1 MEWKKVL
8 VLLSVGAVVSVGG
21 CTYRD
26 AAVVGATIGKALGA
40 PFGVTGAALDEA
52 AHTAGEIVRANP
64 RYESESSPS
73 RTTSLPA
80 GSPSS
85 SQSTE
90 SESASPC
97 ATTSASPLST
107 PSSPTAAPR

>member
-8 VLLSVGAVVSVGG
+8 VLLSVGAALTAGG

-26 AAVVGATIGKALGA
+26 AAVIGATIGKGIGA

-73 RTTSLPA
+73 R
-80 GSPSS
+80 
-85 SQSTE
+85 
-90 SESASPC
+90 
-97 ATTSASPLST
+97 
-107 PSSPTAAPR
+107 PTAVHCLSRASLA